1 MYANYSWSPDILL
14 MCELTVWISVT
25 TVGDSI
31 DAAHT
36 SLRDDTRRDCE
47 VRLFKYSAYC
57 RCDWLNLHWSTWK
70 PQETAVETSGDRKT
84 PPTLTVRGVAVNWS
98 PNFFW
103 SPYGI
108 GQTIILLPCD
118 FFMADLCNRGAIIF
132 LPCSFFPSSF
142 FFFSSPNLSG
152 RRSDVCH
159 TSTHG
164 VALVR
169 I

>member
-25 TVGDSI
+25 TVRDSI

-36 SLRDDTRRDCE
+36 SLRDDTRRDETRRDCG
-47 VRLFKYSAYC
+47 VRLFKISAYC

-84 PPTLTVRGVAVNWS
+84 PPTLTVRSVAVNWS

-108 GQTIILLPCD
+108 GQTIILLPCR
-118 FFMADLCNRGAIIF
+118 L
-132 LPCSFFPSSF
+132 F
-142 FFFSSPNLSG
+142 FFLSSSPNLS
-152 RRSDVCH
+152 RRRLDICH
-159 TSTHG
+159 TWSE
-164 VALVR
+164 VSRV
-169 I
+169 